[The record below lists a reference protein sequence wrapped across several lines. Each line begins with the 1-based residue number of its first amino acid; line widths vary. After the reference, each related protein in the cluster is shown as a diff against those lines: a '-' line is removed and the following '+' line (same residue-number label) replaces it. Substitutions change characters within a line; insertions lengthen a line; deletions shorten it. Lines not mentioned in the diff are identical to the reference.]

1 MKFAHLA
8 DTHLGRQKN
17 QKLRETEKRI
27 FQNMIDEILKSN
39 VDFILIAGDF
49 FDVNIPDMETQKL
62 AFEQFKKIK
71 DMDIPIYVIYGS
83 HDSSPNATA
92 AIDLLDSGGF
102 FTKITYAESNEEKIT
117 LNFFTDPKTG
127 AKITGFRGLKNDRDI
142 TYYEQLDRKPLE
154 SETGFKIFMFH
165 GGINEMVTDNMPD
178 ADFMSLSHLP
188 KNFDYYAGGHMHKF
202 TDESYPDYN
211 HVVYPGTLFSGWHA
225 DFIDN
230 ANGQKRG
237 FVLVEFGKEIEKVE
251 FIEIPNIEYA
261 LIEIDAKDKKSATVD
276 AEIKSRIK
284 EIDVKE
290 KLVIINVKGELSE
303 GKTTDIDFSQI
314 KDELSTQGTIAVLIN
329 RNQFSSRE
337 YNITPAKG
345 SNKEE
350 IETNIFT
357 ENIGQLAIEEKKLLN
372 ENGVSVAKSLLKEI
386 GQPQLD
392 HEKNLEYEERMDSQ
406 AFEVLELD
414 IDDS

>member
-102 FTKITYAESNEEKIT
+102 FTKITYAESNEGKIT

-261 LIEIDAKDKKSATVD
+261 LIEIDAKNKKSATVY
-276 AEIKSRIK
+276 AEIKSRIN